1 MGQAIDMFGNE
12 VQENPGPAAK
22 IKFQLQFMAFMM
34 QCGRDEEATDAF
46 NKAMALCN
54 EMIEAE
60 GGE

>member
-1 MGQAIDMFGNE
+1 MFGNE

-22 IKFQLQFMAFMM
+22 IKFQLEFMAFMM
-34 QCGRDEEATDAF
+34 QCGRDQEATAAF